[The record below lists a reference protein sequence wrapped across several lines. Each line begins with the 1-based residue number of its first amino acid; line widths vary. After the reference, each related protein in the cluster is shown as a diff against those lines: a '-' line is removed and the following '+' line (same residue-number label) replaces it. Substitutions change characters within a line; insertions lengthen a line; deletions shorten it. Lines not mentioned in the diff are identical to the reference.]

1 MGVLLP
7 SLRMPRPGPDTSWPR
22 TSSWLSPVPITGTAR
37 QDSWSVLL
45 RRQMVDSSRGKIP
58 AYTGTS
64 KDPDSCIFVVP
75 DGKAAAFILFPR
87 PCKASLAPDA
97 TGIAFQTIGTRWHV
111 EAGEDGSLK
120 PGTCTRST
128 GFQEH
133 GFASLRSSHG

>member
-22 TSSWLSPVPITGTAR
+22 TSSWAFTCSHHRHSPPR
-37 QDSWSVLL
+37 QPE
-45 RRQMVDSSRGKIP
+45 RFAAAANDSSRGKIP

-75 DGKAAAFILFPR
+75 GGKAAAFILFPR

-97 TGIAFQTIGTRWHV
+97 IGIAFQTIGTRWHV

-128 GFQEH
+128 GFQ
-133 GFASLRSSHG
+133 